1 MPRSYVLGD
10 HFEHFIDSQ
19 VESGRFNSASEVV
32 RAGLRLLEDRES
44 APSLHDLRDR
54 LREGMNGG
62 PGRPATEVLDRLER
76 KYRRLVWSMRSASS
90 GSCTAH
96 SEVEAVF
103 DEKAGMSAEATGPVR
118 GRRM

>member
-1 MPRSYVLGD
+1 MPRRYVLGD

-44 APSLHDLRDR
+44 APSSSLHDLRAR
-54 LREGMNGG
+54 IREGMNGG

-76 KYRRLVWSMRSASS
+76 KYRRLV
-90 GSCTAH
+90 
-96 SEVEAVF
+96 E
-103 DEKAGMSAEATGPVR
+103 R
-118 GRRM
+118 GDVG